1 MVLPKL
7 SLSRRSYHRGPR
19 FKDQCH
25 VFDCSVFLTTPCCIV
40 YVMYHGQLDIIF
52 AFDHS
57 GCGFRELGLK
67 IPNTRRIPDKHVT
80 SSSERDSGH
89 SAHRG
94 RIGIEVMGT
103 WDDGWCSSQT
113 DTTPYMQV
121 FFGAYMYFIPS
132 DQENVLNKE
141 MMDVR
146 NF

>member
-1 MVLPKL
+1 
-7 SLSRRSYHRGPR
+7 
-19 FKDQCH
+19 
-25 VFDCSVFLTTPCCIV
+25 
-40 YVMYHGQLDIIF
+40 MYHCQLDIIF

-80 SSSERDSGH
+80 SSSQRNTGH

-121 FFGAYMYFIPS
+121 FFGA
-132 DQENVLNKE
+132 
-141 MMDVR
+141 
-146 NF
+146 

>member
-1 MVLPKL
+1 
-7 SLSRRSYHRGPR
+7 
-19 FKDQCH
+19 
-25 VFDCSVFLTTPCCIV
+25 
-40 YVMYHGQLDIIF
+40 MYHCQLDITF

-80 SSSERDSGH
+80 SSSQRNTGH

-121 FFGAYMYFIPS
+121 FFGAYMYFISS

-141 MMDVR
+141 MMGVR